1 MRPWDSLCGL
11 KFSEGSREVIGAGG
25 GGERE
30 PNQILSQEPTYI
42 PNSKCQSNFLQ
53 EGDENTNQQ
62 DGNHP
67 NEVTKP
73 TEEE

>member
-1 MRPWDSLCGL
+1 MWL
-11 KFSEGSREVIGAGG
+11 KIFRRIEGGDRSGGG